1 MLGLG
6 GGDTY
11 RAVVEELD
19 TSPPKL
25 AGGGNPQT
33 PTFQKAK
40 TQKLQLFE
48 SPEPRKKLSFT
59 LSAAP
64 IKSERERH
72 CLDLST
78 LEVDSLTKIK
88 LLHSAVTKQGGG
100 GKKEKEGS
108 SKPFKRALWLE
119 VN

>member
-1 MLGLG
+1 MYVYIYIYVYISNCLTASPATVLGLG

-33 PTFQKAK
+33 PTFQKAR

-48 SPEPRKKLSFT
+48 SPEPRNSRTQKFQLFESPPPSRT
-59 LSAAP
+59 
-64 IKSERERH
+64 
-72 CLDLST
+72 
-78 LEVDSLTKIK
+78 
-88 LLHSAVTKQGGG
+88 
-100 GKKEKEGS
+100 
-108 SKPFKRALWLE
+108 PFKKGFFAFAGGTW
-119 VN
+119 